1 MVESDWLKVIQ
12 VQCVCCQPYH
22 AVIGLL
28 SYMPIHALHKIN
40 IGLTPVAMHMS
51 PVVQF
56 IEEFAVSRL
65 NEGAQAHVCRPSLT
79 RTPSD

>member
-1 MVESDWLKVIQ
+1 
-12 VQCVCCQPYH
+12 
-22 AVIGLL
+22 
-28 SYMPIHALHKIN
+28 MPIHALHKIN

-56 IEEFAVSRL
+56 IEKFAVSRL
-65 NEGAQAHVCRPSLT
+65 NEGAQAHVCRPLLT